1 MQMIL
6 GNFPF
11 MLKTASYQRM
21 QRQTQQRWSSHDR
34 VGKPPALQYLGQGED
49 TITLPGVIIPELC
62 GPLST
67 LSLSALRKMADEGKP
82 QVLITIDPAQAV
94 GDILG
99 KWVILSVDE
108 NQSDFFGQL
117 PMKIEFSVSLKRY
130 SGEVSV
136 LRELLNAISL

>member
-6 GNFPF
+6 GKFPF
-11 MLKTASYQRM
+11 MLRTASYQRM

-67 LSLSALRKMADEGKP
+67 LSLSALRKMANEGKP
-82 QVLITIDPAQAV
+82 QMLITIDPAAAA
-94 GDILG
+94 GDIMG
-99 KWVILSVDE
+99 KWVILSVEE
-108 NQSDFFGQL
+108 NHSDFFGEL
-117 PMKIEFSVSLKRY
+117 PMKIEFSISLKRY
-130 SGEVSV
+130 SGQAS
-136 LRELLNAISL
+136 LLGRLLNAISL